1 MAMLR
6 SWRRIAMACARVCA
20 PVAPALAGA
29 AVLACAA
36 AVPAQAGRRAA
47 GRPSAVSQMV
57 GVNIPSIG
65 AYEGERDVD
74 QTIAQA
80 RALHVRAV
88 RVDIPWSALE
98 PRQGESDER
107 LIAITDRLVADASSA
122 GIRVIAMVD
131 STPCWASS
139 APAALLRKCVPGHG
153 GAATAWAPSQPAPY
167 ASFVAM
173 LARRYGSRLGALE
186 IWNEPD
192 QANEQYFA
200 GPGKAVHYA
209 ALLRAAYPAI
219 KAVQPSLPVIAGS
232 LVGANGR
239 FLRDLY
245 AAGIKGYYDGLAVH
259 FYTLTLA
266 ALRSIHEVQLTN
278 GDSTPLWLDEFGW
291 TSCWP
296 HQHIQQEQGCVTRQ
310 VQARNLSDTI
320 RALAHTPY
328 VAAVV
333 SYTLRDAPGEEFG
346 VLTAKNTRKPSFS
359 ALARV
364 FASQAGAVS
373 PVRLSLRRARSH
385 VIASGS
391 GPVGDFMG
399 MEVLEGGALRYRAV
413 FTLNRFNRFS
423 LTLPAALG
431 THGLVVHVFQY
442 WTGAAR
448 FAQASI

>member
-1 MAMLR
+1 MLR
-6 SWRRIAMACARVCA
+6 GWRRTARACARHRAVAAALSAALVCA
-20 PVAPALAGA
+20 LA
-29 AVLACAA
+29 VT
-36 AVPAQAGRRAA
+36 AVPAQAGHRVA
-47 GRPSAVSQMV
+47 GRPSAAAQMV
-57 GVNIPSIG
+57 GVNIPSLG
-65 AYEGERDVD
+65 TYENGRDVD

-88 RVDIPWSALE
+88 RVDLPWSSLE
-98 PRQGESDER
+98 PREGESDER
-107 LIAITDRLVADASSA
+107 LTGLTDRLLSDASAA

-139 APAALLRKCVPGHG
+139 APPALLRKCVPGHG
-153 GAATAWAPSQPAPY
+153 GDATKWAPAQPSDY
-167 ASFVAM
+167 AGFVAM
-173 LARRYGSRLGALE
+173 LARHYGSRLAAIE

-219 KAVQPSLPVIAGS
+219 KAAAPTLPVIAGS
-232 LVGANGR
+232 LVGANGA

-259 FYTLTLA
+259 YYTLTLA
-266 ALRSIHEVQLTN
+266 SLRAIHEVQLAN
-278 GDSTPLWLDEFGW
+278 GDNTPLWLDEFGW
-291 TSCWP
+291 SSCWP
-296 HQHIQQEQGCVTRQ
+296 AQRIEQEQACVTRK

-320 RALAHTPY
+320 RALAHTEY
-328 VAAVV
+328 IAAVV

-346 VLTAKNTRKPSFS
+346 VLTPTGRRKPSYA

-364 FASQAGAVS
+364 FASQAGGVS
-373 PVRLSLRRARSH
+373 PIRLALRRAHSH
-385 VIASGS
+385 IQATGS
-391 GPVGDFMG
+391 APVGDFMG

-413 FTLNRFNRFS
+413 FTLDRFNRFS
-423 LTLPAALG
+423 LALPAALG

-442 WTGAAR
+442 WTGR
-448 FAQASI
+448 SHFAQAAI